1 MPWARADV
9 GEQRVKF
16 VIRADSGQERM
27 TALCH
32 EFGISRSTGYR
43 WWRRFQRAGSVTG
56 VVERSRRPRHS
67 PAQTAPRCEERVTSL
82 RREWGWGAKKL
93 EVLLREEGLQLTVRT
108 INRILKRQGMIR
120 EKDSCSPALSRFE
133 RAAPNHLWQMDGKGE
148 YYASDGKCYPLSILD
163 DHSRYAIGLYALP
176 AFSANRI
183 YPCLVDTFQ
192 RHGVPD
198 AMLMDRGSVWWSTTN
213 GYGLTWLSVGL
224 IEQGIELSY
233 CRVRHPQTQGK
244 VERFHRTLAEAIRHR
259 GKPQRMA
266 EWPDALDEFRRA
278 YNERRPHEALGM
290 KRPIERYQASARV
303 YQPTPREWEY
313 PSGSLVGRLNSSG
326 CLEWKGERWF
336 VCEAL
341 AGRQVRI
348 ESTERLLLISYR
360 HMYVR
365 EIDRERRQTRTLVV
379 TRASFG
385 TALQSPSGLLASPPK
400 AERQQEV

>member
-1 MPWARADV
+1 
-9 GEQRVKF
+9 
-16 VIRADSGQERM
+16 
-27 TALCH
+27 
-32 EFGISRSTGYR
+32 
-43 WWRRFQRAGSVTG
+43 
-56 VVERSRRPRHS
+56 
-67 PAQTAPRCEERVTSL
+67 
-82 RREWGWGAKKL
+82 
-93 EVLLREEGLQLTVRT
+93 
-108 INRILKRQGMIR
+108 
-120 EKDSCSPALSRFE
+120 
-133 RAAPNHLWQMDGKGE
+133 MDGKGE